1 MKSCKVLLV
10 KQTESF
16 GSIPIPGGGLAVK
29 SKDYH
34 YNAVRYFPVQSYLNF
49 FYAGSY
55 PYGLH
60 L

>member
-10 KQTESF
+10 KLTESV
-16 GSIPIPGGGLAVK
+16 SLIPIPGGGLAVIPD
-29 SKDYH
+29 DYH
-34 YNAVRYFPVQSYLNF
+34 CKTVRYFPVQSYLNF
-49 FYAGSY
+49 FYVGSY